1 MRQRNCAVMLC
12 GVLIAAFLAIA
23 WTAVRGKSATW
34 DEPSHTATGWLML
47 WRHDYRLSPDVPP
60 LWEYWIALPN
70 GPDKLHFD
78 DTLPAYRQMHLK
90 NDLFHWTAETLYR
103 TPGNDGI
110 ALVNRS
116 RAMALILAAV
126 LAALIARWAW
136 ELGGCA
142 AAVIAT
148 FLYCLDPN
156 ILGHAPLVK
165 NDVGFALVYFAA
177 AYALWRAGR
186 RMTAL
191 NIAALVLLTAAA
203 VCVKLSGVLLA
214 PVLVIAL
221 AVRAC
226 LPQPWPILGRTVT
239 GRGTKLA
246 AAAAVC
252 VLAVVTTYAGLWASY
267 GFRFDAGPDGLICD
281 TGYFVD
287 ELRKLQVMYKDNG
300 QAPAADLAA
309 WRTPMSTRA
318 VVFLENHRLLPQ
330 AWCTG
335 FVLTQVSAEGRG
347 AFLCGTVY
355 EGGRWYYFPIV
366 AAIKSPL
373 ATLAAVL
380 LAGLIG
386 RSAIKRGLLR
396 DADHRWTAIAMGVP
410 VFVYGVAL
418 LTADMNIGLRHAFP
432 LYPFVFVAV
441 SLAAAKSWSRRL
453 GRFVIIALGAALAAE
468 TLLAFPDFIAFFNV
482 ICAPYRLSLLTDSNL
497 DWGQDLPLLAAWQ
510 RQHPDTPLYL
520 DYFGECDPA
529 AYGIKYVN
537 VPVGYHEGPPP
548 VWPTRPGVVA
558 VSATNFQQV
567 YYTDTWPLL
576 FAGKTPEAVLGHT
589 IYLFT
594 LTQAE
599 IDGSQAPPAKSP

>member
-1 MRQRNCAVMLC
+1 
-12 GVLIAAFLAIA
+12 
-23 WTAVRGKSATW
+23 
-34 DEPSHTATGWLML
+34 
-47 WRHDYRLSPDVPP
+47 
-60 LWEYWIALPN
+60 
-70 GPDKLHFD
+70 
-78 DTLPAYRQMHLK
+78 
-90 NDLFHWTAETLYR
+90 
-103 TPGNDGI
+103 
-110 ALVNRS
+110 
-116 RAMALILAAV
+116 
-126 LAALIARWAW
+126 
-136 ELGGCA
+136 
-142 AAVIAT
+142 
-148 FLYCLDPN
+148 
-156 ILGHAPLVK
+156 
-165 NDVGFALVYFAA
+165 
-177 AYALWRAGR
+177 
-186 RMTAL
+186 
-191 NIAALVLLTAAA
+191 
-203 VCVKLSGVLLA
+203 
-214 PVLVIAL
+214 
-221 AVRAC
+221 
-226 LPQPWPILGRTVT
+226 
-239 GRGTKLA
+239 
-246 AAAAVC
+246 
-252 VLAVVTTYAGLWASY
+252 
-267 GFRFDAGPDGLICD
+267 
-281 TGYFVD
+281 
-287 ELRKLQVMYKDNG
+287 
-300 QAPAADLAA
+300 
-309 WRTPMSTRA
+309 
-318 VVFLENHRLLPQ
+318 
-330 AWCTG
+330 
-335 FVLTQVSAEGRG
+335 
-347 AFLCGTVY
+347 
-355 EGGRWYYFPIV
+355 
-366 AAIKSPL
+366 
-373 ATLAAVL
+373 
-380 LAGLIG
+380 LIG

-576 FAGKTPEAVLGHT
+576 FAGKTPEAVLCHT